1 MTAIARLLSLVPNR
15 SGAGRPAAG
24 RPFAANPAD
33 GFFMREAFT
42 PGSDDCFVN
51 AAVKGA
57 IGRVPEL
64 AHAGIHVSTCRGT
77 VQLSGFVASR
87 RVMARAVEV
96 ARAVQ
101 GVRTVRNDMRRA

>member
-15 SGAGRPAAG
+15 PGAARPFSTRPAG
-24 RPFAANPAD
+24 VD
-33 GFFMREAFT
+33 DFFLREAFS
-42 PGSDDCFVN
+42 PGSDDSFIN

-57 IGRVPEL
+57 IGREADL
-64 AHAGIHVSTCRGT
+64 AHAGIHVSTSRGT

-87 RVMARAVEV
+87 QVMARAVAV
-96 ARAVQ
+96 ARAVR